1 MSTETYED
9 WDRPA
14 MMNEARE
21 KFAVKFDPKMTAY
34 EMRQKLIELRDAEDY
49 LMKEAAGEI
58 ADEDDKPISGV
69 RKVRI
74 KIHKSDG
81 PDGNNDVKVGLN
93 GRAYQIKRN
102 AQVDIPEPVFNA
114 CIKGAVFAVYEPVPN
129 PVTGQ
134 IEITER
140 DVDRFAYTLYGYAD
154 QLGEI
159 EQASEA
165 RPSMLKHN
173 LR

>member
-1 MSTETYED
+1 MSTETYEG

-14 MMNEARE
+14 LMNEARE
-21 KFAVKFDPKMTAY
+21 KFGVKFDTKMKRD
-34 EMRQKLIELRDAEDY
+34 EMIQKLGELQEAEDY
-49 LMKEAAGEI
+49 LVKEAAGEI
-58 ADEDDKPISGV
+58 KDEEEAPQGM

-93 GRAYQIKRN
+93 GRAYQIKRDS
-102 AQVDIPEPVFNA
+102 QVDIPEPVFNA
-114 CIKGAVFAVYEPVPN
+114 CIKGAVFTVYEPVTN

-154 QLGEI
+154 QLGEL
-159 EQASEA
+159 EEPSESRAS
-165 RPSMLKHN
+165 MMKHN

>member
-1 MSTETYED
+1 MSTEQYEG

-14 MMNEARE
+14 LMNEARE
-21 KFAVKFDPKMTAY
+21 KFGVKFDPKMTGDA
-34 EMRQKLIELRDAEDY
+34 MKQKLDELKEAEDY

-58 ADEDDKPISGV
+58 KDEDEAPQGM

-93 GRAYQIKRN
+93 GRAYQIKRD

-114 CIKGAVFAVYEPVPN
+114 CIKGAVFTVYEPVTN
-129 PVTGQ
+129 PATGQ
-134 IEITER
+134 IEISER
-140 DVDRFAYTLYGYAD
+140 DVDRFAYTLYGYSD

-159 EQASEA
+159 EPAKES
-165 RPSMLKHN
+165 RPSMMQHN